1 MEKLQ
6 PITEAL
12 QSCIDIEEGLLECQ
26 TFNENDDEQKASELA
41 LLRDWRL
48 GLEAGHYTDTGRQHV
63 TEGLNRACDFL
74 DKMRE
79 LQGEELCA

>member
-48 GLEAGHYTDTGRQHV
+48 GL
-63 TEGLNRACDFL
+63 
-74 DKMRE
+74 
-79 LQGEELCA
+79 